1 MKLSVII
8 PSYKGQALLQDSLPH
23 LCRALD
29 KVSTSEIIVVDNGS
43 KDSTVRFL
51 KHHYPDI
58 RVKQLDTNYGFTK
71 AVNTGIKV
79 AKGEYILLLNND
91 CHLNKNTLQTLM
103 SFMQKN
109 KDIIATQPVIVG
121 KNGNIE
127 NIGYIVD
134 LKKGKATP
142 VVDAKLIPSFD
153 NATMWET
160 GYIYGLSGAC
170 LLLRKDSLRKVGTFD
185 ERFHS
190 YLEDV
195 DFFIRLAQ
203 YGSAYA
209 PCPEVS
215 VIHKHMSTSATM
227 KGYKEWHDLTNW
239 IRIIKKN
246 YPLSYI
252 MRHLFSLVTERLRN
266 VSGWLKCMI
275 QV

>member
-8 PSYKGQALLQDSLPH
+8 PSYKGQALLQESLPH

-58 RVKQLDTNYGFTK
+58 RVKQLVRNYGFTK
-71 AVNTGIKV
+71 AVNTGIKI
-79 AKGEYILLLNND
+79 AKGEYLLLLNND

-103 SFMQKN
+103 NFMQKN
-109 KDIIATQPVIVG
+109 KDLVATQPVITRQ
-121 KNGNIE
+121 NGSIE
-127 NIGYIVD
+127 NIGYVVD
-134 LKKGKATP
+134 LKKGKAMP
-142 VVDAKLIPSFD
+142 VVDPKLIPAFD
-153 NATMWET
+153 NATMWDT

-203 YGSAYA
+203 YGYTYA

-215 VIHKHMSTSATM
+215 VIHKHMSTSAAM
-227 KGYKEWHDLTNW
+227 KGYKEWHDLANW

-246 YPLSYI
+246 YHLSYI
-252 MRHLFSLVTERLRN
+252 IRHLLTLVIERLRN
-266 VSGWLKCMI
+266 ASGWLKRMI